1 MLKEK
6 VYSEMVS
13 AMKAH
18 NAERKSALSNLLN
31 HLNLAEKE
39 KRSPLNE
46 DEENK
51 VVLKIVKQIKETIE
65 SCPDN
70 RVDIKSAAET
80 ELAVV
85 SEFAPQL
92 MSEDEIK
99 NIVNDVLNELGITT
113 PSAKD
118 KGAIMKVLMPRV
130 KGKADGKLVNQLLQ
144 ARFS

>member
-18 NAERKSALSNLLN
+18 NAQRKSALSNLLN

-39 KRSPLNE
+39 KRNPLTE

-51 VVLKIVKQIKETIE
+51 VVLKIMKQVKETIE

-70 RVDIKSAAET
+70 RVDIKSAAEA

-92 MSEDEIK
+92 MGETEIN
-99 NIVNDVLNELGITT
+99 NIIDSVLNELGIST
-113 PSAKD
+113 PTAKD
-118 KGAIMKVLMPRV
+118 KGAIMRVLMPKV
-130 KGKADGKLVNQLLQ
+130 KGTADGKLVNQLLQ